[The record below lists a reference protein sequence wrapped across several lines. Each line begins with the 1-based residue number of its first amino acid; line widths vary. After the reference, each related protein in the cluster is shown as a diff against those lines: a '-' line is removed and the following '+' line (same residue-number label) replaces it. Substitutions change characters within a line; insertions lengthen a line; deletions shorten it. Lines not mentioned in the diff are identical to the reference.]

1 MAFAY
6 CPSRYVPYLCKANR
20 VHDVRDT
27 ESVHW
32 QTVEMIA
39 DTDADSRVNCMR
51 LIAKMFVLL
60 VVITPAVLYAA
71 EDEAVKGEFFER
83 KIRPLLVKR
92 CYECHSNDTADQSGH
107 LALDS
112 KAGVTSGGSRGP
124 LLNKEQPD
132 TSLFLIAVRYADP
145 KLQMPPEG
153 KLPQDELDVLTHWV
167 QHGAYVPDY
176 GPAGQKKSRE
186 IDWNSAR
193 QFWSFQPIK
202 PTETPAITQEPNGL
216 DRQPLDAFILHKMT
230 EHNLRPASTADPRT
244 LVRRLSFDLLGLPP
258 DQELVAEFIADDRP
272 DAYERLVDQLLASPH
287 FGERWGRYWLDMARY
302 TDVTPSWL
310 KNADQAWLYRDWIIR
325 AINEDLPYDLFV
337 KRQLA
342 ADLLENPA
350 PEDYAALGLIGLSPT
365 YWKELQLAP
374 DVIEV
379 IVADEWDERIDA
391 VTRTFLGLTVACAR
405 CHDHKF
411 DPITAKDYY
420 ALAGIFASTQLS
432 DRPLLPSPMAEQ
444 IAEARGQADKLEEAI
459 KASKEKESEAV
470 KKMMADLDA
479 IKKSTPNFDARM
491 AHVVEEASVY
501 VMPDGPNKT
510 RLDIRKKE
518 SRDLPVFRRGN
529 PSNPGDIVPRRYIE
543 VLSQSTPQPYQS
555 SGSGR
560 RELAESLFKDSQG
573 LTARVIVNRIW
584 SNHFGRGIVKTPSDF
599 GAQGDQPTHPELLE
613 SLAAYFVDQPG
624 SIHAW
629 SLKRLHRQMVAS
641 GTYRQASRPA
651 SISNQSTSDRK
662 SIQDDP
668 DNQWLSRMSR
678 RRLDVEPWRDT
689 ILAAAGNLDDRM
701 GGPATE
707 LDQASNMRRTLYG
720 RVGRDEQNDMLR
732 LYDFPPPTSHSPA
745 RDVTTTPLQQLFV
758 LNSDFVDSQ
767 ATSLATRIQSERPD
781 ASLRDKIIRCYQ
793 VVFQREPSDIELKL
807 GEQFLA
813 TEPKVQS
820 QQNRW
825 PLYVQSLFGLNE
837 VLFID

>member
-1 MAFAY
+1 
-6 CPSRYVPYLCKANR
+6 
-20 VHDVRDT
+20 
-27 ESVHW
+27 
-32 QTVEMIA
+32 
-39 DTDADSRVNCMR
+39 MR
-51 LIAKMFVLL
+51 LISNTLLLAILFTPVLL
-60 VVITPAVLYAA
+60 SAA
-71 EDEAVKGEFFER
+71 EDETARGEFFEK

-92 CYECHSNDTADQSGH
+92 CYECHSTDTADQSGH

-112 KAGVTSGGSRGP
+112 KSGVTSGGSRGP
-124 LLNKEQPD
+124 LLNKDQPD
-132 TSLFLIAVRYADP
+132 SSLFLTAVRYTDP

-153 KLPQDELDVLTHWV
+153 KLSQDELDVLTHWV

-176 GPAGQKKSRE
+176 GPAVQKKSKE
-186 IDWNSAR
+186 IDWDSAR

-202 PTETPAITQEPNGL
+202 PTPLPEIAGEGSGFV
-216 DRQPLDAFILHKMT
+216 RQPMDTFILAKMAEHK
-230 EHNLRPASTADPRT
+230 LRPASTADPRT
-244 LVRRLSFDLLGLPP
+244 LIRRLSFDLLGLPP
-258 DQELVAEFIADDRP
+258 KPELVAQFVADDRP
-272 DAYERLVDQLLASPH
+272 DAYERLVDQVLASPH

-310 KNADQAWLYRDWIIR
+310 KNADQAWMYRDWVVR

-337 KRQLA
+337 KKQLA
-342 ADLLENPA
+342 ADLLDNA
-350 PEDYAALGLIGLSPT
+350 VPEDYAALGLIGLSPT

-432 DRPLLPSPMAEQ
+432 DRPLLPSPLAEQ
-444 IAEARGQADKLEEAI
+444 IASARGQADQLEEAI

-491 AHVVEEASVY
+491 AHVVEEASIY
-501 VMPDGPNKT
+501 VVPDGPNKT
-510 RLDIRKKE
+510 KLDIRKNE

-529 PSNPGDIVPRRYIE
+529 PSNPGEIVPRRFIE
-543 VLSQSTPQPYQS
+543 VLSPSTPQPFDA
-555 SGSGR
+555 GSGR
-560 RELAESLFKDSQG
+560 RGLAESLFKESQG

-613 SLAAYFVDQPG
+613 WLAASLVDQPG
-624 SIHAW
+624 STSAW
-629 SLKRLHRQMVAS
+629 GLKRLHRQMVTSA
-641 GTYRQASRPA
+641 TYRQVSRPL
-651 SISNQSTSDRK
+651 SNSVESSPERQ

-668 DNQWLSRMSR
+668 ENLWLSRMSR

-689 ILAAAGNLDDRM
+689 ILAAADNLDTRM
-701 GGPATE
+701 EGAATE
-707 LDQASNMRRTLYG
+707 LDQPANLRRTLYG

-758 LNSDFVDSQ
+758 LNSDFVGSQ
-767 ATSLATRIQSERPD
+767 AASLAARVQAEQPER
-781 ASLRDKIIRCYQ
+781 SLQDKINRCYQ
-793 VVFQREPSDIELKL
+793 SLFQREPTDRELKL
-807 GEQFLA
+807 GEQFVT
-813 TEPKVQS
+813 TETNAQS
-820 QQNRW
+820 QPNRW

-837 VLFID
+837 LLFVD